1 MTQIEAQPKMSAT
14 RVGVLIVGII
24 GGLVSME
31 HGFFETLQGNTPTNG
46 VLIDAIGPAD
56 RFWESGRELAL
67 TIIPNFLISG
77 ICAIIVGVFVIVWS
91 VGFVHGRYGAL
102 VYSLLQIIQLLVG
115 GGVAFFALGLMMSIA
130 ATRIDRPLTWWRKHV
145 PVKARRILGKL
156 WLWLLLPAVTLFSLL
171 VLAAIFG
178 VWFLDAD
185 TTISSMGVFGYISLG
200 LMIVAI
206 IAGIARDSC
215 EPTDI

>member
-178 VWFLDAD
+178 VWFLDTD